1 MKKLKKTL
9 ILFCAILLLAGC
21 SDKTTSENEK
31 PAETTEPAAGTEQTK
46 EEGQTE
52 DGETAKTNET
62 DEEGKIKEPQTEKNE
77 TQETGET
84 ATAETEIAET
94 ESVETESVETE
105 SIEPASSEPKPADA
119 NALTIV
125 IDPGHS
131 GVVAEGT
138 EPLGPGS
145 GEQKA
150 ADASGTRGVS
160 SGVAEYELTLTVSNQ
175 LKAELENRGYTV
187 LMTRESND
195 VPASCVQRA
204 NVANDAGAAAFI
216 RIHADGSENQSAQG
230 AMAICTTPQSPFVPG
245 LYTSSRNLSDCV
257 ISNLCEATGC
267 VNRGVWETDSMSG
280 NNWSQVPTTLVEMGF
295 MTNPDEDMLMQ
306 SAEYQAKIVQGI
318 ADGVD
323 AFLRYE

>member
-1 MKKLKKTL
+1 MKKSKKTL
-9 ILFCAILLLAGC
+9 ILFCAILLLAAC
-21 SDKTTSENEK
+21 SDKTTSENDK
-31 PAETTEPAAGTEQTK
+31 PAKTTGQTAGTEQTK

-52 DGETAKTNET
+52 DGETTETSET
-62 DEEGKIKEPQTEKNE
+62 DEEGKIKESHTENGE
-77 TQETGET
+77 IQETGET
-84 ATAETEIAET
+84 ATAETEIAEA
-94 ESVETESVETE
+94 ESVETE
-105 SIEPASSEPKPADA
+105 SIEPASSEPKPADTK
-119 NALTIV
+119 NLTIV

-131 GVVAEGT
+131 GVVAEGS

-145 GEQKA
+145 GEYKA
-150 ADASGTRGVS
+150 ADASGTRGIS
-160 SGVAEYELTLTVSNQ
+160 SGVAEYELTLMVSNQ

-195 VPASCVQRA
+195 VPVSCVQRA

-230 AMAICTTPQSPFVPG
+230 AMTICTTPQSPFVPG
-245 LYTSSRNLSDCV
+245 LYASSRSLSDCV
-257 ISNLCEATGC
+257 ISNLCEAAGC

-280 NNWSQVPTTLVEMGF
+280 NNWSQVPATIVEMGY

-306 SAEYQAKIVQGI
+306 TAEYQAKIVQGI

-323 AFLRYE
+323 AFLGYE

>member
-1 MKKLKKTL
+1 MKNLKKML
-9 ILFCAILLLAGC
+9 ALFCVVLLLTGC
-21 SDKTTSENEK
+21 SGKTAGAPDEK
-31 PAETTEPAAGTEQTK
+31 TETTGQAVEIKQTK

-52 DGETAKTNET
+52 DGETAEANET
-62 DEEGKIKEPQTEKNE
+62 DKKGKIKEPQTESNDTRE
-77 TQETGET
+77 TAEA
-84 ATAETEIAET
+84 ATAETENAET
-94 ESVETESVETE
+94 ESVETA
-105 SIEPASSEPKPADA
+105 SIEPASTEPKPSDA
-119 NALTIV
+119 KNLTIV

-131 GVVAEGT
+131 GVVAEGS

-145 GEQKA
+145 GDYKA

-195 VPASCVQRA
+195 VPVSCVQRA
-204 NVANDAGAAAFI
+204 NMANDAGAAAFI

-230 AMAICTTPQSPFVPG
+230 AMTICTTPQSPFVPG
-245 LYTSSRNLSDCV
+245 LYASSRSLSDCV

-280 NNWSQVPTTLVEMGF
+280 NNWSQVPVTLVEMGF

-306 SAEYQAKIVQGI
+306 TAEYQGKIVQGI

-323 AFLRYE
+323 TFFGAE